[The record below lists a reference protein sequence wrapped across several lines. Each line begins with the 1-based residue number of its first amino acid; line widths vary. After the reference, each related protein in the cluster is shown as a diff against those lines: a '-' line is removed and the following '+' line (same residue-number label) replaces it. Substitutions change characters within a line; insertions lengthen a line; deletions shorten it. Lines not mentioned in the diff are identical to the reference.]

1 MIVGVGSYLLR
12 YISTPALND
21 PPVVRV
27 KASPTDGRG
36 ISLVSV
42 TNELDNDLKFPGDY
56 ILVHAKRSGALDL
69 TVSPHQPNGSV
80 EAEVRLE
87 RIAPAIQ
94 QTADRKVSPASHSTE
109 ITHSPSLEIVAH
121 VSHRGDVV
129 VGQQEWICG
138 PECPMPIEGIEVR
151 WPNKPEDVELYYEVA
166 AGRRKRQRSR
176 EVQAG
181 QFAGTRGEA
190 LPLVGIKLRLT
201 GARACDYELKADAL
215 FLGSQ
220 VSSRSGGEIFLSGST
235 GREPL
240 VGLRLSVVALR
251 STLTANDLMPT
262 QATRES
268 VVMKQVGQVRI
279 YRPARASAS

>member
-1 MIVGVGSYLLR
+1 MIVGEGSYLLR
-12 YISTPALND
+12 YVSTPAVND

-42 TNELDNDLKFPGDY
+42 TNELNGGLKFPGDY

-87 RIAPAIQ
+87 RIAPVAQ
-94 QTADRKVSPASHSTE
+94 KTADRAVAHPSYSNE
-109 ITHSPSLEIVAH
+109 ISHSPSLEILAH

-129 VGQQEWICG
+129 VSHDEWICG

-151 WPNKPEDVELYYEVA
+151 WPNKPDDVELFYEVA

-176 EVQAG
+176 EVLAG

-201 GARACDYELKADAL
+201 GARASDYELKTDAL

-220 VSSRSGGEIFLSGST
+220 VSSRNGSEIFLSGST

-240 VGLRLSVVALR
+240 VGLRLSVVALKSALKASGLV
-251 STLTANDLMPT
+251 STSAARD
-262 QATRES
+262 S
-268 VVMKQVGQVRI
+268 VVMKQVGKVRV
-279 YRPARASAS
+279 YRPTRASAS